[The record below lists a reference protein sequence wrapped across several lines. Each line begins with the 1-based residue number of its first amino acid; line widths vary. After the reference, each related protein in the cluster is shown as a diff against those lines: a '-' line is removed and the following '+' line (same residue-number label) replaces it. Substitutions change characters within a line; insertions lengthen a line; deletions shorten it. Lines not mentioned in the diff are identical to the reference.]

1 MQIPHPLKT
10 FLTSVILPPSLQ
22 FNSIL
27 ILPYNTTLSKLG
39 PNSVQSGE
47 SSIEVE
53 GSGQIITIIS
63 REFSLQGEEDEIKCF
78 CFQQERLD
86 GLSVPATADRY
97 IYIFMF
103 ISLFSHSNPPSSPFL
118 VTNIKRGG
126 KILIRNVEKR
136 QGNQGCW
143 GEGRRELCLSQ
154 VCFPS
159 AFFYTR

>member
-1 MQIPHPLKT
+1 MQILHSPKNIPNLSHFT
-10 FLTSVILPPSLQ
+10 PSLQ

-53 GSGQIITIIS
+53 GSGQLITIIS
-63 REFSLQGEEDEIKCF
+63 REFSLQGEEDKIKCC

-86 GLSVPATADRY
+86 GLSVLATADRY

-103 ISLFSHSNPPSSPFL
+103 ISLSSPTPRRPPPSSL
-118 VTNIKRGG
+118 QT
-126 KILIRNVEKR
+126 
-136 QGNQGCW
+136 
-143 GEGRRELCLSQ
+143 
-154 VCFPS
+154 
-159 AFFYTR
+159 